1 MPVDLPNAYTLLTLT
16 GIGVAPYATRGLR
29 MTLEPLSQAGNF
41 VRNING
47 GFVDLTDPIFKLYRV
62 TISCTDQRAP
72 PFGGLWPGQLVT
84 LQSPVELGQMTLTS
98 DRTAVSGSTNVE
110 ESVTYFRPQLSCIV
124 LSFSQD
130 AEEYASAYSWQLV
143 LEELP
148 SALPEELPP
157 A

>member
-1 MPVDLPNAYTLLTLT
+1 
-16 GIGVAPYATRGLR
+16 

-47 GFVDLTDPIFKLYRV
+47 GFVDLSDPIFRLYRV

-84 LQSPVELGQMTLTS
+84 LESPVEIGEITLTS
-98 DRTAVSGSTNVE
+98 DRTHVSGSDTTEDGVD
-110 ESVTYFRPQLSCIV
+110 YFRPQLSCMV

-130 AEEYASAYSWQLV
+130 AEEYASQYSWQLV

-148 SALPEELPP
+148 P

>member
-29 MTLEPLSQAGNF
+29 MSLEPLSQAGNF

-84 LQSPVELGQMTLTS
+84 LESPVEMGQITLSS
-98 DRTAVSGSTNVE
+98 DRTAVSGSSNTEDGV
-110 ESVTYFRPQLSCIV
+110 SYFRPQLNCIV
-124 LSFSQD
+124 LSFDQE
-130 AEEYASAYSWQLV
+130 AEEYSSQYSWRLV

-148 SALPEELPP
+148 P